1 MYGKCVLIFTSC
13 TLYACPSI
21 HVKNKYAI
29 IYHILVIYH
38 FVPLPQNYGVETDN
52 LKNLVLKMRAVTNS
66 LHNAISERRKSPT
79 YESNTSSKL
88 PNEFLSS
95 VVELIGAA
103 KSLLAW
109 LDRYKHP

>member
-1 MYGKCVLIFTSC
+1 M
-13 TLYACPSI
+13 
-21 HVKNKYAI
+21 
-29 IYHILVIYH
+29 
-38 FVPLPQNYGVETDN
+38 
-52 LKNLVLKMRAVTNS
+52 KNLLLKMRAVTNS
-66 LHNAISERRKSPT
+66 LHTATSERRKSPT

-109 LDRYKHP
+109 LDRYKYPYSSFLYTFLLLISVSVASLFM

>member
-1 MYGKCVLIFTSC
+1 
-13 TLYACPSI
+13 
-21 HVKNKYAI
+21 
-29 IYHILVIYH
+29 
-38 FVPLPQNYGVETDN
+38 

-66 LHNAISERRKSPT
+66 LHNATSERRKSPT
-79 YESNTSSKL
+79 CESNTSSKL

-109 LDRYKHP
+109 LDRYKHLILLIFSLLFMLPYLCIEAFIGNLSM

>member
-1 MYGKCVLIFTSC
+1 MMMMIFTPC

-21 HVKNKYAI
+21 HVKNKYT
-29 IYHILVIYH
+29 LGFTVIYH

-52 LKNLVLKMRAVTNS
+52 LKNLVVKMRAVTNS
-66 LHNAISERRKSPT
+66 LHNATSERRKSLT

-109 LDRYKHP
+109 LDRYKHL

>member
-1 MYGKCVLIFTSC
+1 MYDSL
-13 TLYACPSI
+13 
-21 HVKNKYAI
+21 
-29 IYHILVIYH
+29 
-38 FVPLPQNYGVETDN
+38 PLPQNYGVETDN

-66 LHNAISERRKSPT
+66 LQNATSERRKSPT

-109 LDRYKHP
+109 LDRYKHPYSSFLYIFLLLISISIAPLFL

>member
-1 MYGKCVLIFTSC
+1 MTIFTSC
-13 TLYACPSI
+13 TLCACPSI
-21 HVKNKYAI
+21 CIKNKYT
-29 IYHILVIYH
+29 LGFTVICN
-38 FVPLPQNYGVETDN
+38 FVLLPQNYGVETDN

-66 LHNAISERRKSPT
+66 LHNATSERRKSPT